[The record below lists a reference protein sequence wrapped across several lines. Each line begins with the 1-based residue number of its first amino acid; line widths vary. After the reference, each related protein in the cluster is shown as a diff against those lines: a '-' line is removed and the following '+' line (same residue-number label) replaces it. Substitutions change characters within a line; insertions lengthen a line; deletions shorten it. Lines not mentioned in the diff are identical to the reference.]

1 MISRNKQYSE
11 CTEKSL
17 HIHLSHLERILYTPL
32 NTGYCMALGV
42 LCQNPNHKLQVRL
55 AMGEEKQELFPSHY
69 SAHSLTAEVLLV
81 LSTNKIIKHM

>member
-1 MISRNKQYSE
+1 
-11 CTEKSL
+11 
-17 HIHLSHLERILYTPL
+17 
-32 NTGYCMALGV
+32 MALGV